1 VPVETGVPTAYEVEF
16 WPTAYELAAGHRL
29 QLRLTSADVP
39 THAPAYIRL
48 DRNDP
53 ASLEVVPL
61 PPAVN
66 TVHQGGLDASY
77 LLIPEHS
84 SHPGVSR

>member
-1 VPVETGVPTAYEVEF
+1 MEI

-39 THAPAYIRL
+39 THAPAYIPV

-53 ASLEVVPL
+53 ASLSVAPVPL
-61 PPAVN
+61 APVR
-66 TVHQGGLDASY
+66 
-77 LLIPEHS
+77 
-84 SHPGVSR
+84 SRSIGKRDDPYYS